1 MNTTIKEQVAGIK
14 SKIDAAGGLKHV
26 YFVACGGSKAAI
38 FPGCYLLEHEAKTF
52 GVSTY
57 NSNEFVHA
65 TPKALDERCIAIICS
80 LKATAETVEAVKVA
94 NAAGAVTFA
103 MTGNYQ
109 TGMAKVGQEIVVYS
123 NGDVQDYSE
132 SNGADS
138 LMLGIEILNQ
148 FEGWDLYDKAIA
160 SFDKVNDIVAE
171 AKEEC
176 VPEATEWA
184 KKVKDEPLFYI
195 LASGSL
201 YDTAYSMTM
210 CHMMEMQWK
219 FASIVHDGEYFHGP
233 FEITDTVPM
242 ILFMNEGKTRFL
254 DERALKFL
262 NKHAK
267 NFIVIDYEKIN
278 KGRIDHE
285 VAEFSAPIVMNPV
298 ERYYV
303 WLLSQQTR
311 HSMDD
316 RRYMWKEE
324 Y

>member
-1 MNTTIKEQVAGIK
+1 
-14 SKIDAAGGLKHV
+14 
-26 YFVACGGSKAAI
+26 
-38 FPGCYLLEHEAKTF
+38 
-52 GVSTY
+52 
-57 NSNEFVHA
+57 
-65 TPKALDERCIAIICS
+65 
-80 LKATAETVEAVKVA
+80 
-94 NAAGAVTFA
+94 
-103 MTGNYQ
+103 
-109 TGMAKVGQEIVVYS
+109 
-123 NGDVQDYSE
+123 
-132 SNGADS
+132 
-138 LMLGIEILNQ
+138 
-148 FEGWDLYDKAIA
+148 
-160 SFDKVNDIVAE
+160 
-171 AKEEC
+171 
-176 VPEATEWA
+176 
-184 KKVKDEPLFYI
+184 
-195 LASGSL
+195 
-201 YDTAYSMTM
+201 MTM

-285 VAEFSAPIVMNPV
+285 VAEFFAPIVMIPV

-303 WLLSQQTR
+303 WLLSQQTG